1 MEDADAAAYGK
12 RFLWRREEMVT
23 RRALMAAGLAAG
35 TLAALPAM
43 AADVVKI
50 GLVLPMTGPFAS
62 TGRQVEAGV
71 KAFIALNGD
80 TVAGKKIE
88 IVLRDDGGVA
98 DQTRRIAQEL
108 VVNDGVKMLAGFGL
122 TPLAMS
128 VAPVLNQAKIPAII
142 TSATTSAIMKQS
154 EYYVRTSMAGPQSA
168 VPVATWAVKNNLKRV
183 VTLVSDYGPG
193 IDIEQGFTNQF
204 KKEGG
209 TIVEAVRVPLANPDF
224 APFLQRV
231 RDAKPDAVFV
241 FVPSGVGSLF
251 MKQFVDRGL
260 SDAGIKLI
268 ATGDVTDDDLLNGI
282 GAASKGVITGH
293 FYSALH
299 DSPENKAFVAQ
310 VRKAS
315 NNMRPNFMSVGGYD
329 AMTLAYAALK
339 KTNGDT
345 DGTKLVEAMKGMSWI
360 SPRGPITIDPATRDI
375 VQDIYMREVKEVNG
389 ELYNVEFATYPK
401 IHDPNAVK

>member
-1 MEDADAAAYGK
+1 MI
-12 RFLWRREEMVT
+12 T
-23 RRALMAAGLAAG
+23 RRTLMAAAGLAMGGLVAI
-35 TLAALPAM
+35 PAS
-43 AADVVKI
+43 AQETVKI
-50 GLVLPMTGPFAS
+50 GLILPMTGPFAS

-71 KAFIALNGD
+71 KAYMALNGD

-88 IVLRDDGGVA
+88 VVLRDDGGVA

-108 VVNDGVKMLAGFGL
+108 VVNDGAKMLMGFGL

-142 TSATTSAIMKQS
+142 TSATTSAIMPQS
-154 EYYVRTSMAGPQSA
+154 QYYVRTSMGGPQSA
-168 VPVATWAVKNNLKRV
+168 VPVATWAVQNNLKKV

-209 TIVEAVRVPLANPDF
+209 TIVEAIRVPLANPDF

-231 RDAKPDAVFV
+231 RDAKPDAVFA
-241 FVPSGVGSLF
+241 FVPAGIGAQF
-251 MKQFVDRGL
+251 MKQYVDRGL
-260 SDAGIKLI
+260 ADAGIKLI
-268 ATGDVTDDDLLNGI
+268 ATGDVTDDDLLNGM
-282 GAASKGVITGH
+282 GPAAKGVITGH
-293 FYSALH
+293 FYSTLH

-310 VRKAS
+310 VKKAS
-315 NNMRPNFMSVGGYD
+315 NNMRPNFMGVGGYD
-329 AMTLAYAALK
+329 AMTLAYMALK

-345 DGTKLVEAMKGMSWI
+345 DGTKLIEAMKGATWV

-389 ELYNVEFATYPK
+389 ELYNVEFATFPK
-401 IHDPNAVK
+401 IKDPNAK

>member
-1 MEDADAAAYGK
+1 MI
-12 RFLWRREEMVT
+12 T
-23 RRALMAAGLAAG
+23 RRTLMATAAVAFG
-35 TLAALPAM
+35 TLAAFS
-43 AADVVKI
+43 AAAQETVKI

-71 KAFIALNGD
+71 KAYMALNGD

-88 IVLRDDGGVA
+88 IVLRDDASVA

-108 VVNDGVKMLAGFGL
+108 VVNDGVKMLMGFGL

-142 TSATTSAIMKQS
+142 TSATTSAIMPQS
-154 EYYVRTSMAGPQSA
+154 PYYVRTSMGGPQSA
-168 VPVATWAVKNNLKRV
+168 VPVATWAVQNNVKRV

-231 RDAKPDAVFV
+231 RDSKPDAVFV

-251 MKQFVDRGL
+251 MKQFIERGL
-260 SDAGIKLI
+260 ADAGIKLI
-268 ATGDVTDDDLLNGI
+268 GTGDITDDDLLNGI
-282 GAASKGVITGH
+282 GPAAKGVITGH

-310 VRKAS
+310 VKKAS

-329 AMTLAYAALK
+329 AMTLAYMALK

-345 DGTKLVEAMKGMSWI
+345 DGTKLVEAMKGASWT
-360 SPRGPITIDPATRDI
+360 SPRGPIAIDPATRDI

-401 IHDPNAVK
+401 IRDPNAK

>member
-1 MEDADAAAYGK
+1 MA
-12 RFLWRREEMVT
+12 
-23 RRALMAAGLAAG
+23 AAGLAMAG
-35 TLAALPAM
+35 LVAIPAS
-43 AADVVKI
+43 AQETVKI
-50 GLVLPMTGPFAS
+50 GLILPMTGPFAS

-71 KAFIALNGD
+71 KAYIALNGD

-88 IVLRDDGGVA
+88 VVLRDDGGVA

-108 VVNDGVKMLAGFGL
+108 VVNDGAKMLMGFGL

-142 TSATTSAIMKQS
+142 TSATTSAIMPQS
-154 EYYVRTSMAGPQSA
+154 QYYVRTSMGGPQSA
-168 VPVATWAVKNNLKRV
+168 VPVATWAVQNNLKKV

-204 KKEGG
+204 KKDGG
-209 TIVEAVRVPLANPDF
+209 TIVEAIRVPLANPDF

-231 RDAKPDAVFV
+231 RDAKPDAVFA
-241 FVPSGVGSLF
+241 FVPAGIGAQF
-251 MKQFVDRGL
+251 MKQYVDRGL
-260 SDAGIKLI
+260 ADAGIKLI
-268 ATGDVTDDDLLNGI
+268 ATGDVTDDDLLNGM
-282 GAASKGVITGH
+282 GPVAKGVITGH
-293 FYSALH
+293 FYSAMH

-310 VRKAS
+310 VKKAA

-329 AMTLAYAALK
+329 AMTLAYMALK

-345 DGTKLVEAMKGMSWI
+345 DGTKLIEAMKGATWV

-389 ELYNVEFATYPK
+389 ELYNVEFATFPK
-401 IHDPNAVK
+401 IRDPNAK

>member
-1 MEDADAAAYGK
+1 MIN
-12 RFLWRREEMVT
+12 RR
-23 RRALMAAGLAAG
+23 LLLAGSAM
-35 TLAALPAM
+35 LAALSAIPAY
-43 AADVVKI
+43 AQETVKV
-50 GLVLPMTGPFAS
+50 GLILPMTGPFAS
-62 TGRQVEAGV
+62 TGRQVLAGA
-71 KAFIALNGD
+71 KAYMALNGD

-88 IVLRDDGGVA
+88 LVLRDDAGTA

-154 EYYVRTSMAGPQSA
+154 EYFVRVSMGGPQSA
-168 VPVATWAVKNNLKRV
+168 VPVATWAAQNGLKRV
-183 VTLVSDYGPG
+183 VTLVTDYGPG
-193 IDIEQGFTNQF
+193 IDIEKGFTDQY
-204 KKEGG
+204 KKDGG
-209 TIVEAVRVPLANPDF
+209 EIVEAVRVPLQNPDF

-260 SDAGIKLI
+260 ADAGIKLI
-268 ATGDVTDDDLLNGI
+268 ATGDVTDDDLLNAI
-282 GAASKGVITGH
+282 GPAAKGVITGH

-299 DSPENKAFVAQ
+299 DSPENKAYVAEI
-310 VRKAS
+310 RKS
-315 NNMRPNFMSVGGYD
+315 NNNMRPNFMSVGGFD
-329 AMTLAYAALK
+329 AMHVAYEALK

-345 DGTKLVEAMKGMSWI
+345 DGTKLLEAMKGMSFM
-360 SPRGPITIDPATRDI
+360 SPRGPITIDPETRDI
-375 VQDIYMREVKEVNG
+375 VQDIYMREVKEMDG
-389 ELYNVEFATYPK
+389 ELYNVEFATFPK
-401 IHDPNAVK
+401 VRDPNTPAK

>member
-1 MEDADAAAYGK
+1 MI
-12 RFLWRREEMVT
+12 T
-23 RRALMAAGLAAG
+23 RRTLMAAAGLAMGGLVAI
-35 TLAALPAM
+35 PAS
-43 AADVVKI
+43 AQETVKI
-50 GLVLPMTGPFAS
+50 GLILPMTGPFAS

-71 KAFIALNGD
+71 KAYMALNGD

-88 IVLRDDGGVA
+88 VVLRDDGGVA

-108 VVNDGVKMLAGFGL
+108 VVNDGAKMLMGFGL

-142 TSATTSAIMKQS
+142 TSATTSAIMPQS
-154 EYYVRTSMAGPQSA
+154 QYYVRTSMGGPQSA
-168 VPVATWAVKNNLKRV
+168 VPVATWAVQNNLKKV

-204 KKEGG
+204 KKDGG
-209 TIVEAVRVPLANPDF
+209 TIVEAIRVPLANPDF

-231 RDAKPDAVFV
+231 RDAKPDAVFA
-241 FVPSGVGSLF
+241 FVPAGIGAQF
-251 MKQFVDRGL
+251 MKQYVDRGL
-260 SDAGIKLI
+260 ADAGIKLI
-268 ATGDVTDDDLLNGI
+268 ATGDVTDDDLLNGM
-282 GAASKGVITGH
+282 GAVAKGVITGH

-310 VRKAS
+310 VKKAA

-329 AMTLAYAALK
+329 AMTLAYMALK

-345 DGTKLVEAMKGMSWI
+345 DGTKLIEAMKGASWV

-375 VQDIYMREVKEVNG
+375 IQDIYMREVKEVNG
-389 ELYNVEFATYPK
+389 ELYNVEFATFPK
-401 IHDPNAVK
+401 IKDPNAK

>member
-1 MEDADAAAYGK
+1 MI
-12 RFLWRREEMVT
+12 T
-23 RRALMAAGLAAG
+23 RRTLITVAGVALG
-35 TLAALPAM
+35 TMAALPAV
-43 AADVVKI
+43 AQEVVKI

-71 KAFIALNGD
+71 KAYMALNGD
-80 TVAGKKIE
+80 TVAGKKVE
-88 IVLRDDGGVA
+88 VVLRDDAGVA

-108 VVNDGVKMLAGFGL
+108 VVNDGVKMLMGFGL

-128 VAPVLNQAKIPAII
+128 VAPVLNQAKVPAII
-142 TSATTSAIMKQS
+142 TSATTSAIMPQS
-154 EYYVRTSMAGPQSA
+154 QYFVRTSMAGPQSA
-168 VPVATWAVKNNLKRV
+168 VPVATWAVQNNLKRV

-193 IDIEQGFTNQF
+193 IDIEKGFTTQF
-204 KKEGG
+204 KKDGG

-231 RDAKPDAVFV
+231 RDSKPDAVFV

-251 MKQFVDRGL
+251 MKQFVERGL
-260 SDAGIKLI
+260 ADAGIKLI
-268 ATGDVTDDDLLNGI
+268 GTGDITDDDLLNGI
-282 GAASKGVITGH
+282 GAAAKGVITGH

-299 DSPENKAFVAQ
+299 DSPENKAFVEQ
-310 VRKAS
+310 VKKA
-315 NNMRPNFMSVGGYD
+315 NKGMRPNFMSVGGYD
-329 AMTLAYAALK
+329 AIHLAYESLK

-345 DGTKLVEAMKGMSWI
+345 DGAKLVDAMKGMSWT
-360 SPRGPITIDPATRDI
+360 SPRGPITIDPETRDI

-401 IHDPNAVK
+401 IKDPNAAAK

>member
-1 MEDADAAAYGK
+1 MI
-12 RFLWRREEMVT
+12 T
-23 RRALMAAGLAAG
+23 RRTLITAAGVALG
-35 TLAALPAM
+35 TMAALPAV
-43 AADVVKI
+43 AQEVVKI

-71 KAFIALNGD
+71 KAYMALNGD
-80 TVAGKKIE
+80 TVAGKKVE
-88 IVLRDDGGVA
+88 VVLRDDAGVA

-108 VVNDGVKMLAGFGL
+108 VVNDGVKMLMGFGL

-128 VAPVLNQAKIPAII
+128 VAPVLNQAKVPAII
-142 TSATTSAIMKQS
+142 TSATTSAIMPQS
-154 EYYVRTSMAGPQSA
+154 QYFVRTSMAGPQSA
-168 VPVATWAVKNNLKRV
+168 VPVATWAVQNNLKRV

-193 IDIEQGFTNQF
+193 IDIEKGFTNQF

-231 RDAKPDAVFV
+231 RDSKPDAVFV

-251 MKQFVDRGL
+251 MKQFVERGL
-260 SDAGIKLI
+260 ADAGIKLI
-268 ATGDVTDDDLLNGI
+268 GTGDITDDDLLNGI
-282 GAASKGVITGH
+282 GAAAKGVITGH

-299 DSPENKAFVAQ
+299 DSPENKAFVEQ
-310 VRKAS
+310 VKKA
-315 NNMRPNFMSVGGYD
+315 NKGMRPNFMSVGGYD
-329 AMTLAYAALK
+329 AIHLAYESLK

-345 DGTKLVEAMKGMSWI
+345 DGAKLVDAMKGMSWT
-360 SPRGPITIDPATRDI
+360 SPRGPIAIDPDTRDI
-375 VQDIYMREVKEVNG
+375 VQDIYMREVKDVNG

-401 IHDPNAVK
+401 IKDPNAAAK